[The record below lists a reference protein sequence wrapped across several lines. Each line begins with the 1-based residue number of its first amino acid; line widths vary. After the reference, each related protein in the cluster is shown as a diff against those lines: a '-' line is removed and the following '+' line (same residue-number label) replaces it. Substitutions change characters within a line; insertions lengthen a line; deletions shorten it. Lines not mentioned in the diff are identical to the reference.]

1 MFIWIALKEVARLAR
16 ILWIISKVYSNQ
28 DFGWCYAKKYQ
39 KQRAT
44 AKPDPE
50 TITEKLVAT
59 KEESGTVHLSKPETW
74 SFHEE
79 AVRERPIDYK
89 IATGK
94 PVASS
99 KSENSGNPKA
109 ERKEWPHILHMS
121 PATAPNTNA
130 VFSMRTST
138 RTWT

>member
-1 MFIWIALKEVARLAR
+1 MFIWIALKENARLAR

-28 DFGWCYAKKYQ
+28 DFGWCYAKNTRNKEP
-39 KQRAT
+39 QRNLIL
-44 AKPDPE
+44 KLQRV
-50 TITEKLVAT
+50 KLVAT

-79 AVRERPIDYK
+79 AVTGRPIDYK

-94 PVASS
+94 PVASN

-109 ERKEWPHILHMS
+109 ERKEWPHNLHMS
-121 PATAPNTNA
+121 PATVPHTNA